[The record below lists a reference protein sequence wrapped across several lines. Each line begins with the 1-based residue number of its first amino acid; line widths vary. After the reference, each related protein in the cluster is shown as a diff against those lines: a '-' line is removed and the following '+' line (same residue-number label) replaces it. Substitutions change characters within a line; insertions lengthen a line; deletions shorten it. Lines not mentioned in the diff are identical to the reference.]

1 MFSKKMVLIVGG
13 VVLITV
19 NVILLSVTSKSQSTS
34 GFGRVGLSFVAPFQE
49 LVTRS
54 VRFTRWIWEHYFFLV
69 SVYQENEEL
78 KKSLN
83 DAIEKNNQWN
93 ELKLAN
99 DRLRNLLSFQKSLT
113 NRVVAAEVIGKDPS
127 VWFKTVI
134 IDKGKADGLQKGLPV
149 VLPHGIAGQV
159 IEASGRYSKVM
170 LIIDRNSAVD
180 ALVQR
185 SRARGIIKGA
195 SADQCRFEFVLR
207 KNDVQVGDTVVT
219 SGFDGVY
226 PKGLRIGHVSDL
238 SERSSDI
245 FYEITV
251 TPFVDFEKLEE
262 ELVILRPETEALA
275 SEP

>member
-54 VRFTRWIWEHYFFLV
+54 VRFAREIWEHYFFLV

-149 VLPHGIAGQV
+149 VLPQGIAGQV

-262 ELVILRPETEALA
+262 VLVILRPETEALA

>member
-19 NVILLSVTSKSQSTS
+19 NVIFLSVTSKSQSTF
-34 GFGRVGLSFVAPFQE
+34 GFGRVGLSIVAPFQE

-54 VRFTRWIWEHYFFLV
+54 VRFTREIWGHYFFLV
-69 SVYQENEEL
+69 SVFQENQDL

-99 DRLRNLLSFQKSLT
+99 NRLRNLLGFQKSLT

-149 VLPHGIAGQV
+149 VLPRGIAGQV
-159 IEASGRYSKVM
+159 IEASDRYSKVM

-195 SADQCRFEFVLR
+195 SADQSRFEFVLR

-262 ELVILRPETEALA
+262 VLVILRP
-275 SEP
+275 

>member
-13 VVLITV
+13 IVLITV

-54 VRFTRWIWEHYFFLV
+54 ARFARGIWEHYFFLV

-99 DRLRNLLSFQKSLT
+99 NRLRNLLSFQKSLT

-127 VWFKTVI
+127 VWFKTLI

-149 VLPHGIAGQV
+149 VLPQGIAGQV
-159 IEASGRYSKVM
+159 IEVSDRYSKVM

-207 KNDVQVGDTVVT
+207 KNDVQVGDTVVA

-262 ELVILRPETEALA
+262 VLVILRPETQALA

>member
-19 NVILLSVTSKSQSTS
+19 NVILLSVTSKNQSTF
-34 GFGRVGLSFVAPFQE
+34 GVGRVGLSFVAPFQE
-49 LVTRS
+49 LITRS
-54 VRFTRWIWEHYFFLV
+54 VRFARGIWGHYFFLV
-69 SVYQENEEL
+69 SVSEQNDDL
-78 KKSLN
+78 KKTLN
-83 DAIEKNNQWN
+83 YAIEKNNQWH
-93 ELKLAN
+93 EFELAN
-99 DRLRNLLSFQKSLT
+99 IRLRNLLKFQKSLA

-127 VWFKTVI
+127 AWFKTVI

-149 VLPHGIAGQV
+149 VLPQGIAGQV
-159 IEASGRYSKVM
+159 IEVSDHYSKVM

-195 SADQCRFEFVLR
+195 SADKCRFEFVLR
-207 KNDVQVGDTVVT
+207 KNDVQLGDTVVA

-226 PKGLRIGHVSDL
+226 PKGLRIGQISDL
-238 SERSSDI
+238 SERNSDI

-251 TPFVDFEKLEE
+251 TPFVDYEKLEE
-262 ELVILRPETEALA
+262 VLVILAPKIEAFA
-275 SEP
+275 SEQ